1 VPVLSPKINEEVII
15 PALSAYL
22 VPGLEPTLQPHFEA
36 AHSVMLAIL
45 ASPTSAEIGATVMPF
60 YVDAVFKAFPISL
73 SARQFRLAFSTL
85 VGEASP
91 PQPISSL
98 HPHMVDVLLEILCEK
113 ISAATTTPLSA
124 GVDEG
129 VVGLSE
135 KDVCILALID
145 SLPLMEVKVMLR
157 WLDPAAKLLNSV
169 KDVGSKQRIKERFWD
184 VLSGEL
190 DVSRAEVAVRWWGE
204 GGRDKVVLGKGDGV
218 EGIRPRL

>member
-15 PALSAYL
+15 PSLSAYL

-60 YVDAVFKAFPISL
+60 YVDAVFKAFPTSL

-98 HPHMVDVLLEILCEK
+98 HPHMVDVLLEILSEK
-113 ISAATTTPLSA
+113 ISRATTTPLSA

-129 VVGLSE
+129 AVGLSE